1 MSATA
6 NKTGKM
12 TSDFIYLLNRS
23 EPNMNRIILF
33 SSLLVILS
41 SCNSWVQVTSEGE
54 SVRLASGSETAN
66 CQRVGSAQAQ
76 TLSRLVVVE
85 RGGERLQDELIRLA
99 RNEAGDLGGNV
110 IVPESVIEEGRQSFG
125 VYRCPD

>member
-1 MSATA
+1 
-6 NKTGKM
+6 
-12 TSDFIYLLNRS
+12 
-23 EPNMNRIILF
+23 MNRIILL
-33 SSLLVILS
+33 SSLLVIFC
-41 SCNSWVQVTSEGE
+41 SCNSWVQVTNAGE
-54 SVRLASGSETAN
+54 SVRLASGNEIAN
-66 CQRVGSAQAQ
+66 CQRIGSTQAQ

-125 VYRCPD
+125 VYRCLD

>member
-1 MSATA
+1 M
-6 NKTGKM
+6 
-12 TSDFIYLLNRS
+12 
-23 EPNMNRIILF
+23 
-33 SSLLVILS
+33 
-41 SCNSWVQVTSEGE
+41 
-54 SVRLASGSETAN
+54 RLASGNETAN

>member
-1 MSATA
+1 
-6 NKTGKM
+6 
-12 TSDFIYLLNRS
+12 
-23 EPNMNRIILF
+23 MNRIILF

-54 SVRLASGSETAN
+54 AVRLASGNETAN

>member
-6 NKTGKM
+6 NKTGKI

-54 SVRLASGSETAN
+54 PVRLASGNETAN

-76 TLSRLVVVE
+76 T
-85 RGGERLQDELIRLA
+85 
-99 RNEAGDLGGNV
+99 
-110 IVPESVIEEGRQSFG
+110 
-125 VYRCPD
+125 

>member
-6 NKTGKM
+6 NKTGRI

-54 SVRLASGSETAN
+54 SVRLASGRETAN

>member
-1 MSATA
+1 
-6 NKTGKM
+6 
-12 TSDFIYLLNRS
+12 
-23 EPNMNRIILF
+23 MNRIILF
-33 SSLLVILS
+33 SSLLVIVS
-41 SCNSWVQVTSEGE
+41 SCNRWGQVTSEGE
-54 SVRLASGSETAN
+54 AVRLASGNETAN

>member
-1 MSATA
+1 
-6 NKTGKM
+6 
-12 TSDFIYLLNRS
+12 
-23 EPNMNRIILF
+23 
-33 SSLLVILS
+33 
-41 SCNSWVQVTSEGE
+41 
-54 SVRLASGSETAN
+54 
-66 CQRVGSAQAQ
+66 
-76 TLSRLVVVE
+76 LVVVE

>member
-1 MSATA
+1 
-6 NKTGKM
+6 
-12 TSDFIYLLNRS
+12 
-23 EPNMNRIILF
+23 MNRIILF

-54 SVRLASGSETAN
+54 SVSLASGNETAN

-85 RGGERLQDELIRLA
+85 RGGERLQDELLRLA

>member
-1 MSATA
+1 MPACWQ
-6 NKTGKM
+6 
-12 TSDFIYLLNRS
+12 RS
-23 EPNMNRIILF
+23 GPN
-33 SSLLVILS
+33 
-41 SCNSWVQVTSEGE
+41 
-54 SVRLASGSETAN
+54 
-66 CQRVGSAQAQ
+66 
-76 TLSRLVVVE
+76 LSRLVVVE